1 MADQVDEQHDRTP
14 DTAPRQHRLEVRCP
28 SGNPSKATI
37 HLDGQQLL
45 FVSRVELVLDA
56 QTREAAVRLTV
67 PAAVLDL
74 DVDAAA
80 FVTAHSSDTPVPT
93 ENQVHVHV
101 GGTVMTENMQQA
113 VRGAQRRQ
121 AQEERRRRGI
131 RP

>member
-1 MADQVDEQHDRTP
+1 MADEQHDRTP
-14 DTAPRQHRLEVRCP
+14 DTAPQRHRLEVRCP
-28 SGNPSKATI
+28 SGNPSEATI

-45 FVSRVELVLDA
+45 FVSRIELVIDA

-80 FVTAHSSDTPVPT
+80 FVTAHSSGAPAPGAS
-93 ENQVHVHV
+93 EVHVHV
-101 GGTVMTENMQQA
+101 DGTVMTERMQQA
-113 VRGAQRRQ
+113 VKGALRRQ
-121 AQEERRRRGI
+121 AQEERQRRGI